1 MVATTMQELTSILDI
16 EELEHNLYRGRSP
29 DNGWKRVFGGQ
40 VIAQALVAAQRTVEH
55 TRLVHSL
62 HCYFMLGGD
71 PSIPIVYEVD
81 RIRDGGSF
89 TTRRVAA
96 IQRGRAI
103 FLAGS
108 VVSGGGAGSGTPVSD
123 AARRSDAGIAALP
136 ARSGQGSGRQ
146 VACPPALRLAARA
159 RHGNQ
164 ADFRHA
170 LHLAR
175 RASPQ
180 QRLWFRV
187 IGPIPTDPA
196 IQRAILAYMFGSH
209 APRHVDIS
217 SRSRRLRPG
226 SPGRFARPHD
236 VVHRPH
242 SLDDWILY
250 ASDSPSSSGARG
262 LNRGLLYARDGTLI
276 ASAVQEGLIRVRT
289 KPRE

>member
-16 EELEHNLYRGRSP
+16 KELEHNLYRGRSP

-40 VIAQALVAAQRTVEH
+40 VIAQALIAAQRTVDS

-71 PSIPIVYEVD
+71 PSIPIVYQVD

-103 FLAGS
+103 FSLEASFQAEEPGLEHQFPMPLD
-108 VVSGGGAGSGTPVSD
+108 VPMPEELRTQVELVAELGD
-123 AARRSDAGIAALP
+123 RLP
-136 ARSGQGSGRQ
+136 AQ
-146 VACPPALRLAARA
+146 VRA
-159 RHGNQ
+159 FWQRERVMAIKPTSVEHYVS
-164 ADFRHA
+164 REP
-170 LHLAR
+170 LP
-175 RASPQ
+175 PQ
-180 QRLWFRV
+180 QRLWFRPLGTV
-187 IGPIPTDPA
+187 PADPA
-196 IQRAILAYMFGSH
+196 IQRAILAYMSDLTLLDTSTYPHGRASNDLDLQVASLDHAMWFHRSH
-209 APRHVDIS
+209 A
-217 SRSRRLRPG
+217 
-226 SPGRFARPHD
+226 
-236 VVHRPH
+236 
-242 SLDDWILY
+242 LDDWILY

-289 KPRE
+289 RPNK